1 MQTTLFMASP
11 STTAAARWLAALSSG
26 QDRCRRGQEVLLVW
40 RGLQERQ
47 VLQVLEQV
55 LSIDSYIR
63 YTRYCRYRRLLQV
76 LGA

>member
-26 QDRCRRGQEVLLVW
+26 QDRCRWGQEVLLVW